1 VTPVRP
7 GSLTAPLLPLLAL
20 AALLAVVAC
29 PAGAAAPNAPGAA
42 CPVKRTSAA
51 YAARVAAVL
60 RSGRDVL
67 GDALLAAPGG
77 PSYAAA
83 HRALRP
89 LLLARGRGGK
99 PLTDSGVYYLPFAQ
113 PAGPQGA
120 TSVALH
126 VADGSQIVSQRIGG
140 ASLTIGVGRNGG
152 ERYGSCL
159 DRLGAIRLGGG
170 YLPILETTYADAG
183 GARYAQESFA
193 ATLPGSHTLASF
205 VRLSVDARHAHGS
218 IEVRLRPSVHGL
230 RRRGE
235 ALVHG
240 RTAYLGFA
248 AGGRFDG
255 SAVDYR
261 VPRGSMRTI
270 YAVWLDVPSAVA
282 VAPPDADTYGA
293 ARTALAA
300 YWTKRLAEGASI
312 SVPEPRVE
320 NALRALRIQ
329 DLELTW
335 RYSIGNP
342 YEEFSFPESVDVAQ
356 VLAEQGY
363 LAEARSILRVSLTR
377 APTPYPNWKRGE
389 RLLASA
395 EYVHLSG
402 DRAYLAQATP
412 TLRGWVAAL
421 GRQID
426 SGPSGLLD
434 RERYS
439 SDIPNEVLGLHSQA
453 VVWAG
458 LRAMAG
464 VWAANGQPALA
475 ATCRR
480 LADRLGAG
488 LRRAVARSSV
498 KLPGGALF
506 VGAQL
511 LDGERPYGTLTE
523 ARLGSYWNLVVPYAL
538 ASGLFPPGGQEAK
551 GILRYLLTH
560 GSRLLGLVR
569 AGGYAL
575 YGPDPPPPTSA
586 TDEVY
591 GINVARFLA
600 DNDEPDQLVL
610 SLYGHLGAG
619 MTANTFV
626 SGEAASLT
634 PLPGTSFRAMYLPPN
649 SASNAAFL
657 ETLRLM
663 LVHETADSRGKP
675 HGLQLAYATP
685 RGWLGAGRRI
695 SVEKVPTS
703 FGPVSFTVAA
713 QAHRADVTVDVP
725 PRRPATLSL
734 RLRLPAG
741 RRVVSATLAG
751 RKIPV
756 DRATG
761 TIDLGGR
768 RGSLALV
775 VRTT

>member
-1 VTPVRP
+1 MTAVRLAR
-7 GSLTAPLLPLLAL
+7 LTAGTLAL
-20 AALLAVVAC
+20 VVLAC
-29 PAGAAAPNAPGAA
+29 SAGASAGSAAARAA
-42 CPVKRTSAA
+42 SCPVKRTSTA

-89 LLLARGRGGK
+89 LLLARGPGGK

-126 VADGSQIVSQRIGG
+126 VADGSQVVSQRVGG
-140 ASLTIGVGRNGG
+140 RSLTIDVGAGG
-152 ERYGSCL
+152 RERYGSCL
-159 DRLGAIRLGGG
+159 ERLGAIRLGGG
-170 YLPILETTYADAG
+170 YLPILETTYVDAD

-193 ATLPGSHTLASF
+193 ATLPGSRTLASF
-205 VRLSVDARHAHGS
+205 LRLTVDARRARATA
-218 IEVRLRPSVHGL
+218 EVRLRPSVRGL
-230 RRRGE
+230 RRRGDV
-235 ALVHG
+235 LVQG
-240 RTAYLGFA
+240 RTAYLGIG

-255 SAVDYR
+255 SAVDYA
-261 VPRGSMRTI
+261 VPRGGVRTI
-270 YAVWLDVPSAVA
+270 YAVWLDAPSAVA
-282 VAPPDADTYGA
+282 VAPPDAGSYGA
-293 ARTALAA
+293 ARTALAG
-300 YWTKRLAEGASI
+300 YWAKRLAEGASF
-312 SVPEPRVE
+312 SVPDRRVE

-329 DLELTW
+329 DLGLTW

-363 LAEARSILRVSLTR
+363 AAEARSILRVSLTR

-395 EYVHLSG
+395 EYVRLSG
-402 DRAYLAQATP
+402 DRAYLAEATP
-412 TLRGWVAAL
+412 TLRAWVAAL
-421 GRQID
+421 GRQIE

-439 SDIPNEVLGLHSQA
+439 SDIPNAVLGLHSQA

-464 VWAANGQPALA
+464 VWAANGQPGLA
-475 ATCRR
+475 ATCTR
-480 LADRLGAG
+480 LAGRLGAG

-498 KLPGGALF
+498 RLPGGALF
-506 VGAQL
+506 VGTQL
-511 LDGERPYGTLTE
+511 LDGEQPYGTVTE
-523 ARLGSYWNLVVPYAL
+523 ARLGSYWNLVMPYAL
-538 ASGLFPPGGQEAK
+538 ASGLLPPGGGQAN

-575 YGPDPPPPTSA
+575 YGQDPPPPTSA

-600 DNDEPDQLVL
+600 DNDQADQLVL
-610 SLYGHLGAG
+610 SLYGDLGAG

-626 SGEAASLT
+626 SGEAASVA
-634 PLPGTSFRAMYLPPN
+634 PLPGTSYRAMYLPPN

-663 LVHETADSRGKP
+663 LVHETADSRGRP
-675 HGLQLAYATP
+675 RGLQLAYATP
-685 RGWLGAGRRI
+685 RGWLAPGKRI
-695 SVEKVPTS
+695 AVESVPTS
-703 FGPVSFTVAA
+703 FGPVSFSIAA
-713 QAHRADVTVDVP
+713 HGHDAAVTVDAP
-725 PRRPATLSL
+725 PSLPAALTL
-734 RLRLPAG
+734 RLRLPSG
-741 RRVVSATLAG
+741 RRIVSATSAG
-751 RKIPV
+751 RPVRV
-756 DRATG
+756 DRSTG
-761 TIDLGGR
+761 TVDLTGR
-768 RGSLALV
+768 RGRLDLL